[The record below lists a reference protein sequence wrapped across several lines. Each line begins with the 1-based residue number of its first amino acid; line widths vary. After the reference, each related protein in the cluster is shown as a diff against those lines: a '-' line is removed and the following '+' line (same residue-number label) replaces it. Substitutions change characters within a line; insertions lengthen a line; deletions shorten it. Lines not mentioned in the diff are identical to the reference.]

1 VALVY
6 LLLSVAMFS
15 RVDSQWLRALRRV
28 DTINAYGAF
37 AHMTKTRAE
46 IIIEGSNDG
55 VTWLPYEFPWKPG
68 DVTRRPTF
76 IAPWQPRLDWQMW
89 FASLSNCANS
99 TWVLELQQKLLTNT
113 PEVLKLFETNPFPNA
128 PPRFMRTRT
137 FEYRFAP
144 WSQKGV
150 WWTRTETGAYCPS
163 VMLSPNGELQRAPY

>member
-1 VALVY
+1 
-6 LLLSVAMFS
+6 MFT
-15 RVDSQWLRALRRV
+15 RIDSAIFRRIRSV

-37 AHMTKTRAE
+37 AHMTKSRAE

-55 VTWLPYEFPWKPG
+55 ETWLPYEFPWKPG

-89 FASLSNCANS
+89 FASLGDCANN
-99 TWVLELQQKLLTNT
+99 TWVLAVQERLLRNT
-113 PEVLKLFETNPFPNA
+113 PEVLKLFETNPFSSA

-144 WSQKGV
+144 WSEKGV
-150 WWTRTETGAYCPS
+150 WWTRTESGPYCPA
-163 VMLSPNGELQRAPY
+163 VMLSPGGELQRAPF